1 MSGITWL
8 ASYPKSGNTWLRV
21 FLANLRAGGAVEADI
36 NALGTLQL
44 SAREVVE
51 RQLGWESSEFSAE
64 ELEALRGPVQ
74 RALARSTPELPPI
87 KTHEVFA
94 LPSGG
99 RPRFCAEA
107 TRAAIYIVRNPLD
120 VVVSLSH
127 HWGVDLE
134 RAIAV
139 LNDAEAR
146 LASGPPEWLLPQVLA
161 DWSTHVASWAD
172 ATAVPVTVLRY
183 EDMLERPVETFG
195 RAARAAGI
203 EASAE
208 AIERAIG
215 HSRFENLQKQE
226 ATKGFQERAAARSF
240 FREGRSG
247 AWRGKLGARQVAAI
261 IARHESTM
269 RRFGYLENL
278 HDLPS

>member
-51 RQLGWESSEFSAE
+51 RQLGWESSEFTSE

-74 RALARSTPELPPI
+74 RALARSTSELPPI

-94 LPSGG
+94 LPSSG

-107 TRAAIYIVRNPLD
+107 TRTAIYIVRNPLD

-127 HWGVDLE
+127 HWGVDFDH
-134 RAIAV
+134 AIAV

-146 LASGPPEWLLPQVLA
+146 LASAPPEWLLPQVLA

-172 ATAVPVTVLRY
+172 TTVVPVTVLRY
-183 EDMLERPVETFG
+183 EDMLARPRETFV

-203 EASAE
+203 DAPAE
-208 AIERAIG
+208 AIERAIE
-215 HSRFENLQKQE
+215 HARFENLQQQE
-226 ATKGFQERAAARSF
+226 AAKGFREQAASRSF

-247 AWRGKLGARQVAAI
+247 TWRGKLEARQVAAI
-261 IARHESTM
+261 VARHESTM